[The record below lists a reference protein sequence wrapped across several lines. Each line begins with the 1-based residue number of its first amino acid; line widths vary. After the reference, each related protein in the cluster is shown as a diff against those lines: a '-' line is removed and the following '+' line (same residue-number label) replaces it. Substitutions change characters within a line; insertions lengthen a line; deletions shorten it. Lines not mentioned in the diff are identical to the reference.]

1 MEGSGLRSR
10 RQFGQYAVGVLAYNI
25 FVVLWGAFVRATGSG
40 AGCGDHWPFCNG
52 TVVPHS
58 PATATVIEFMHR
70 VTSGIDIALVIGMC
84 AWAFYLYPRRHIV
97 RRMTIFSLLF
107 LFVEAILGAG
117 LVLLRYVAKDESA
130 GRAWYLSAHLTNTML
145 LLGALTVTAWI
156 AWTGAA
162 YLRLHRVPRALLWTL
177 PVTLAVGVTGA
188 IAALGDTLFPATSF
202 ASGFHQDF
210 SSASSWLLRLR
221 LLHPAIAIL
230 GAGYLVWVTVSV
242 LRRRKEDSV
251 GIAAARVL
259 GITCFQ
265 LGVGAMN
272 VTLLAPVWMQ
282 IFHLF
287 MADLLWIAV
296 AVMVLESGRVGE
308 GAEELAVKGLPAAKA
323 RSSAIHGEA

>member
-1 MEGSGLRSR
+1 MEGSGFRSR
-10 RQFGQYAVGVLAYNI
+10 RRFGQYAVGVLAYNI

-58 PATATVIEFMHR
+58 PAVATIIEFMHR

-84 AWAFYLYPRRHIV
+84 AWTFYLYPRKHTV
-97 RRMTIFSLLF
+97 RRMAILSLVF
-107 LFVEAILGAG
+107 LFAEAILGAG
-117 LVLLRYVAKDESA
+117 LVLLQYVAKDQSA

-145 LLGALTVTAWI
+145 LLGALTVTAWM
-156 AWTGAA
+156 AWTGVE
-162 YLRLHRVPRALLWTL
+162 YVRLHRVSRPLLWAL

-188 IAALGDTLFPATSF
+188 IAALGDTLFPAASF

-221 LLHPAIAIL
+221 LLHPAIAIV
-230 GAGYLVWVTVSV
+230 GAAYLVWVTVPV
-242 LRRRKEDSV
+242 LRRRKEDAV

-272 VTLLAPVWMQ
+272 VALLAPVWMQ

-287 MADLLWIAV
+287 MADVLWIAV
-296 AVMVLESGRVGE
+296 AVMVLESGRVWAS
-308 GAEELAVKGLPAAKA
+308 AEELAVKSPPAAKA
-323 RSSAIHGEA
+323 RSGAIV

>member
-1 MEGSGLRSR
+1 MDGSGFRSR
-10 RQFGQYAVGVLAYNI
+10 RRFGQYAVGVLAYNI

-40 AGCGDHWPFCNG
+40 AGCGDRWPFCNG

-58 PATATVIEFMHR
+58 PAMATVIEFMHR

-84 AWAFYLYPRRHIV
+84 AWAFYLYPRRHVV
-97 RRMTIFSLLF
+97 RRMTILSLVF
-107 LFVEAILGAG
+107 LLVEAILGAG

-145 LLGALTVTAWI
+145 LLAVLTVTAWV
-156 AWTGAA
+156 AWTGVD
-162 YLRLHRVPRALLWTL
+162 YIRLHGTSRPLLWTL
-177 PVTLAVGVTGA
+177 PVTLAVGITGA
-188 IAALGDTLFPATSF
+188 IAALGDTLFPAASF

-210 SSASSWLLRLR
+210 SSTSSWLLRLR

-230 GAGYLVWVTVSV
+230 GAAYLIWVTVPV

-287 MADLLWIAV
+287 MADVLWIAV
-296 AVMVLESGRVGE
+296 AVMVLESGRVRAS
-308 GAEELAVKGLPAAKA
+308 AEELTVKGPPAART
-323 RSSAIHGEA
+323 RSSAIV